1 MEPPRQ
7 SVHESDGQTSQLTAL
22 QGSTASQCPR
32 RRTRSSGTQRRTPP
46 HRPRWSRRCSRRTCR
61 MHGRRSSRRCKHG
74 ARWPGGPPLQVQACE
89 LGGRPVAA
97 SCRAASPA
105 APSPPPARLAAGQR
119 SIPRRPWPHR
129 DELHHRQLHRRRL
142 LASQRS
148 GGRPHDAHGRVV
160 SSCITGSSLAAVCLL
175 RSRAAVD
182 PTTHM
187 AAPRRAASPA
197 APSPPPARLVAE
209 QRSVPRRP
217 WPRRVEPHHQQ
228 LRHRRLLA
236 LQQSSGR
243 SHDAHGCVPSSCST
257 GSSIA
262 VARSPRS
269 RAAVDSTTSMAASR
283 RAASP
288 AAPSPRLLASQ

>member
-105 APSPPPARLAAGQR
+105 APSPPPARLAAEQR
-119 SIPRRPWPHR
+119 STPRRPRPR
-129 DELHHRQLHRRRL
+129 RVELHHRQLPRRRL
-142 LASQRS
+142 LASQQSSGRS
-148 GGRPHDAHGRVV
+148 HDAHGRAA
-160 SSCITGSSLAAVCLL
+160 SSCITGSAIASARSP
-175 RSRAAVD
+175 RSRAAVG
-182 PTTHM
+182 PKTPM
-187 AAPRRAASPA
+187 AASRRAASPA
-197 APSPPPARLVAE
+197 APSPPPARLAPE
-209 QRSVPRRP
+209 QGSI
-217 WPRRVEPHHQQ
+217 
-228 LRHRRLLA
+228 L
-236 LQQSSGR
+236 
-243 SHDAHGCVPSSCST
+243 DAHGRDVSSCLT
-257 GSSIA
+257 AAFRLFAGRALRLGLLRLA
-262 VARSPRS
+262 VL
-269 RAAVDSTTSMAASR
+269 RAITEAGLKR
-283 RAASP
+283 KKP
-288 AAPSPRLLASQ
+288 